1 MSTRVFWMHEDAMSL
16 SHPVF
21 EDFIDGDVVCFV
33 WDAQYL
39 KDMDYSFQRL
49 VFIYETLCEMGVE
62 IIRGPI
68 VDAVAERAR
77 LAEASVVHV
86 PATLNPA
93 LQAKIDALRRQV
105 HVEEAADTP
114 FVDFDRPPKL
124 RRFYGYW
131 KKARPYLMRP

>member
-1 MSTRVFWMHEDAMSL
+1 MSTRVFWIHEDAMSRN
-16 SHPVF
+16 HPVF
-21 EDFIDGDVVCFV
+21 EEFIEGDVVCFV

-39 KDMDYSFQRL
+39 KDMGYSFQRL

-62 IIRGPI
+62 IVRGST

-86 PATLNPA
+86 PATLNPS
-93 LQAKIDALRRQV
+93 LQAKIDALRRRV
-105 HVEEAADTP
+105 HVEEVTDTP

>member
-1 MSTRVFWMHEDAMSL
+1 MSARVFWIHEDAMSL
-16 SHPVF
+16 NHPVF
-21 EDFIDGDVVCFV
+21 DEFIDGDVVCFV
-33 WDAQYL
+33 WDAEYL
-39 KDMDYSFQRL
+39 KAMGYGFQRL

-62 IIRGPI
+62 VLRGST

-93 LQAKIDALRRQV
+93 LQTKIDALRARV
-105 HVEEAADTP
+105 HVEEVADSP
-114 FVDFDRPPKL
+114 FVDFDRPPTL
-124 RRFYGYW
+124 RRFFGYW